1 MTLDSGDSARLPHP
15 GRLDGGMGGWLR
27 RVVARWRR
35 VNRLQGISRAEFEQV
50 ARDLN
55 LSHPELYGLLTGRS
69 VSAELAEQNL
79 AALECSRERIRAA
92 QALETKQISAQAQ
105 ALLPIGPSC
114 C

>member
-1 MTLDSGDSARLPHP
+1 VTLDSGDSARLPHP
-15 GRLDGGMGGWLR
+15 GRLGGWVR
-27 RVVARWRR
+27 GVVAGWRHL
-35 VNRLQGISRAEFEQV
+35 NRLQGISRAEFEQV

-69 VSAELAEQNL
+69 LSAELLEQNL
-79 AALECSRERIRAA
+79 ADLEISRDRIPAA
-92 QALETKQISAQAQ
+92 QASEAKQISAPTQ

>member
-1 MTLDSGDSARLPHP
+1 MKLDSGERARLP
-15 GRLDGGMGGWLR
+15 RAKSLGGWVR
-27 RVVARWRR
+27 GVVARWRHR
-35 VNRLQGISRAEFEQV
+35 NRLRGMNRAEFEQV
-50 ARDLN
+50 ARDLD

-92 QALETKQISAQAQ
+92 QALETKQISAQAR